1 MGTLFNRFHTWLL
14 DNRKTL
20 LSRFTTDEKETSEPE
35 KSLIELPSSLGSKL
49 IAAVDELPTD
59 NPDMEAIQSTLNEA
73 FEKWRNN
80 PLAADNSVVILSS
93 PVTTVSR
100 TLTESLQDWAS
111 EREISLRPLQWIGRP
126 EKAEDITTKL
136 RQQLG
141 RGLVTTESKQP
152 EVVIIPN
159 LSWCFLRCVDGLE
172 GIDYLQ
178 DVLLQDD
185 SRFWVIGGGK
195 VGWEYLDHVS
205 HFKAYCGEYLEL
217 PRLTGEQL
225 QAWFEPIV
233 SEFNITFAK
242 PNIEFSDREEDE
254 SHESKYFEKLADISE
269 GVNTVAAQVFLSS
282 IRYQAENSDDSESDK
297 SESDKSEGILEAQDP
312 ELPNLPRLNAD
323 EHYILYSLLL
333 HGDLNL
339 SALSKSLGDEQ
350 TLVKGQVQTLRRKG
364 LVEQKHEILTINP
377 IHYPRLKNELANN
390 NFIIYESD

>member
-1 MGTLFNRFHTWLL
+1 MGTLFNRFQTWLL

-20 LSRFTTDEKETSEPE
+20 LSRFSTDEQEIQEPE
-35 KSLIELPSSLGSKL
+35 KSLIELPSFLASKL

-59 NPDMEAIQSTLNEA
+59 NPDVETIQSTLDEA
-73 FEKWRNN
+73 FEKWRSN
-80 PLAADNSVVILSS
+80 PQTADNSVVILSS

-111 EREISLRPLQWIGRP
+111 EREIPLRPLQWIGRP
-126 EKAEDITTKL
+126 EKAENIKTKL
-136 RQQLG
+136 QQQLG

-152 EVVIIPN
+152 EVVVITN

-185 SRFWVIGGGK
+185 SRFWVIGAGK

-233 SEFNITFAK
+233 SQFKINFAK
-242 PNIEFSDREEDE
+242 PNIEFPNNNEEDE
-254 SHESKYFEKLADISE
+254 SYQSRYFKKLADLSE
-269 GVNTVAAQVFLSS
+269 GVNTVAVQVFLSS
-282 IRYQAENSDDSESDK
+282 IRYQAENSDNSESEK
-297 SESDKSEGILEAQDP
+297 TEGILEAQNP
-312 ELPNLPRLNAD
+312 ELPNLPRLSPD

-333 HGDLNL
+333 HGDLTL
-339 SALSKSLGDEQ
+339 SALSESLGDET
-350 TLVKGQVQTLRRKG
+350 TLVKGQVQMLRRKG
-364 LVEQKHEILTINP
+364 LVKQKHEILTINP
-377 IHYPRLKNELANN
+377 IHYPRLKSELANN
-390 NFIIYESD
+390 NFIIYESE